1 MDFGGVTVLLPDIS
15 LIRTFAEAAVR
26 FTAVSPVASVMV
38 KPSVLSTTW
47 SSVMLMST
55 HLNGEI
61 AEKVTVVVR
70 DVKSDVSNVEKFHN
84 GMIVYKN
91 WRC

>member
-1 MDFGGVTVLLPDIS
+1 MLLPDIS
-15 LIRTFAEAAVR
+15 LIIIFAEAVVK

-38 KPSVLSTTW
+38 KSSVPSTTW

-61 AEKVTVVVR
+61 AEKVTDVVR
-70 DVKSDVSNVEKFHN
+70 DVKSNGSNMESFI
-84 GMIVYKN
+84 MA
-91 WRC
+91 

>member
-1 MDFGGVTVLLPDIS
+1 MIVLLPDVSSI
-15 LIRTFAEAAVR
+15 IIFAEAVVK

-38 KPSVLSTTW
+38 KSSVPSTTW

-61 AEKVTVVVR
+61 AEKVTDVVR
-70 DVKSDVSNVEKFHN
+70 DVKSNGSNMESFIMALYFKH
-84 GMIVYKN
+84 
-91 WRC
+91 

>member
-1 MDFGGVTVLLPDIS
+1 MNFGVSLPDIS
-15 LIRTFAEAAVR
+15 MIRMFAEAAVK

-47 SSVMLMST
+47 SSVMLMSI

-61 AEKVTVVVR
+61 PEKVTVVVR
-70 DVKSDVSNVEKFHN
+70 DVKSDVSNVEK
-84 GMIVYKN
+84 VS
-91 WRC
+91 